1 MLWRRTTPWKS
12 GEDGSNEQGYVP
24 CENDPEPHCGIG
36 YSHEL
41 LWQRDSGDSD
51 IARKLARQFIVDCSD
66 ESMNVT
72 VPSISRSESTDSLLR
87 GKDEMSCRMLFPA
100 PR

>member
-1 MLWRRTTPWKS
+1 MGKRS
-12 GEDGSNEQGYVP
+12 GTA
-24 CENDPEPHCGIG
+24 CGIG

-41 LWQRDSGDSD
+41 LWQRDSGDSG

-66 ESMNVT
+66 EPMHET
-72 VPSISRSESTDSLLR
+72 VPTMSRFESTDSLLN

-100 PR
+100 PQ

>member
-1 MLWRRTTPWKS
+1 MAQSMLWRRTTPWKS

-66 ESMNVT
+66 EPMNVAGSYPEQ
-72 VPSISRSESTDSLLR
+72 VRVDGLSAKWK
-87 GKDEMSCRMLFPA
+87 G
-100 PR
+100 